1 MSSSTPKSAPANK
14 KETTAPVHIRK
25 LGVIGAGVM
34 GQALIKG
41 LMAKGVVQPENVWAA
56 AKRESSCVKI
66 RETLGIEAYTDY
78 LEQLPDTD
86 VLLLCVKP
94 AGLPGV
100 LEKLQKAMIS
110 PKTLLISIVAG
121 QSIERMEGGLD
132 PIPSP
137 VIRAMTNTP
146 CLVGQAMT
154 AICGGTHA
162 SKDHIAA
169 AQHIFETVG
178 VCMEL
183 DEQHFDAVT
192 SLSGSGPAYVYLMM
206 EALVDGGVRVG
217 LPRQAALQIVSQT
230 LLGAATMVQQSKR
243 HPAALRDDVTTPA
256 GCTIGALLVMEDG
269 KIRSVLARAVEEAAR
284 IASGLGG

>member
-14 KETTAPVHIRK
+14 KETAAPVQLRK

-78 LEQLPDTD
+78 LGQLPDTD

-121 QSIERMEGGLD
+121 QSIERMEAGLD

-162 SKDHIAA
+162 TKEHIAA